1 MAGFA
6 EGWTVVR
13 IRMQRLGRRNAPFYR
28 ISAIDQR
35 TRRDGRVIEQ
45 LGWYD
50 PIAKDAAKQLNLN
63 EERVKHW
70 LSVGAQPSETVRDM
84 LAKRNLVD
92 TGRWEADRKN
102 RRERVA
108 AAKAAAADAKPKAE
122 AAKAE

>member
-1 MAGFA
+1 
-6 EGWTVVR
+6 VVR

-28 ISAIDQR
+28 ISAIDAQ

-50 PIAKDAAKQLNLN
+50 PIAKDQAKQLNLN
-63 EERVKHW
+63 EDRVKYW
-70 LSVGAQPSETVRDM
+70 LSVGAQPSDTMRDI

-92 TGRWEADRKN
+92 VTKWEADRKA

-108 AAKAAAADAKPKAE
+108 ANKAAAAAAAAPAEAPKA
-122 AAKAE
+122 A

>member
-1 MAGFA
+1 
-6 EGWTVVR
+6 
-13 IRMQRLGRRNAPFYR
+13 MQRLGRRNAPFYR
-28 ISAIDQR
+28 ISAIDQQ

-63 EERVKHW
+63 EERIKHW

-92 TGRWEADRKN
+92 TVRWEADRKN
-102 RRERVA
+102 RRECVA
-108 AAKAAAADAKPKAE
+108 ANKAAAAAAPPPDPKAKPKPKP
-122 AAKAE
+122 KAG

>member
-1 MAGFA
+1 
-6 EGWTVVR
+6 
-13 IRMQRLGRRNAPFYR
+13 MQRLGRRNAPFYR

-92 TGRWEADRKN
+92 TGRWEADRKT

-108 AAKAAAADAKPKAE
+108 AAKAAAAAAPAAEAKPKAE
-122 AAKAE
+122 

>member
-1 MAGFA
+1 
-6 EGWTVVR
+6 
-13 IRMQRLGRRNAPFYR
+13 MQRLGRRNAPFYR

-50 PIAKDAAKQLNLN
+50 PIAKDEAKQLNLN

-70 LSVGAQPSETVRDM
+70 ISVGAQPSDTVRDI
-84 LAKRNLVD
+84 LAKRKLVD
-92 TGRWEADRKN
+92 VARWESDRKA

-108 AAKAAAADAKPKAE
+108 AAKAAAAAPAGDAPKAE
-122 AAKAE
+122 APKAE